1 MGGGVT
7 QAFILSKSAVTRK
20 AFRSKQRSST
30 FCNVNVNVL
39 PSKGYCAFGLEVE
52 IKCHKGCINFALN
65 EAVLIYQNNNDI
77 SAVCLIVRYA
87 HTRLHKGGIEIAE
100 INLRAW

>member
-1 MGGGVT
+1 M
-7 QAFILSKSAVTRK
+7 LRK
-20 AFRSKQRSST
+20 RERFA
-30 FCNVNVNVL
+30 L
-39 PSKGYCAFGLEVE
+39 KGMLCVWLKVE
-52 IKCHKGCINFALN
+52 IKRWGRNIFALD

-77 SAVCLIVRYA
+77 SAVRLIVRYA

>member
-1 MGGGVT
+1 M
-7 QAFILSKSAVTRK
+7 
-20 AFRSKQRSST
+20 
-30 FCNVNVNVL
+30 
-39 PSKGYCAFGLEVE
+39 FGLKVE
-52 IKCHKGCINFALN
+52 IKRWGLYIFALN

-77 SAVCLIVRYA
+77 FAVCLIVRYA